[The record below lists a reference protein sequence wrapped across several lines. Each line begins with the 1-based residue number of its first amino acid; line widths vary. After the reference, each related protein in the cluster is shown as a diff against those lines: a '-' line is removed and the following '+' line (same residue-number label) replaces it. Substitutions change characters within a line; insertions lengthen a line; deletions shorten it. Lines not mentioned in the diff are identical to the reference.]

1 MPLVRRLPKRGFQ
14 NLFRVEYTILNL
26 ERILQMFPDAQEI
39 TIQDL
44 AKMASTKRPVKILGR
59 GEIDRKV
66 TITAHAFSKQAAAK
80 IESAGGRAVAL
91 EG

>member
-14 NLFRVEYTILNL
+14 NLFRVEYTVLNL
-26 ERILQMFPDAQEI
+26 ERILQMFPDAEEV

-44 AKMASTKRPVKILGR
+44 ASMASTKRPIKILGR
-59 GEIDRKV
+59 GELDRKV
-66 TITAHAFSKQAAAK
+66 TITAHAFSKQAVAK